1 MVRNHEARLLG
12 GGCVNRF
19 AYMHAWVAPWE
30 LHQGNQT
37 VELLV

>member
-19 AYMHAWVAPWE
+19 AYMRAWGGVLGIASGSE
-30 LHQGNQT
+30 T